1 MPPAKRTHGG
11 ELVSH
16 NTNLYE
22 ILQVP
27 KTASH
32 REIVQAYHQRA
43 LKLHPDKQG
52 GDKDMFQKVAQA
64 YEILANP
71 TTRDQYHMSLLYHRS
86 NDGLVVNAKADFIP
100 NMRAVHPLADFPDEM
115 VQLLLAVPLQGWQRL
130 LRGFRVDQLDGLLK
144 ALTRLTKSGRKPT
157 RKEQG
162 ANAVG
167 DLKDMNLKHLYT
179 TQGTVIS
186 KPAWS
191 CMASKS
197 VHRKPGWNRWQPSIT
212 VQSWS

>member
-1 MPPAKRTHGG
+1 MPPAKRRHGG
-11 ELVSH
+11 ELVAQS
-16 NTNLYE
+16 TNLYE

>member
-11 ELVSH
+11 ELVEQ

-22 ILQVP
+22 TLQIP
-27 KTASH
+27 KNASQ

-64 YEILANP
+64 YEVLVNP
-71 TTRDQYHMSLLYHRS
+71 TTRDLYHMSLLHHSS
-86 NDGLVVNAKADFIP
+86 NDGLVCNAIMDTQ
-100 NMRAVHPLADFPDEM
+100 NSQGSSVHPLADFPDEM

-144 ALTRLTKSGRKPT
+144 ALTRLTKSGRKPNKK
-157 RKEQG
+157 RARCECCRWPQG
-162 ANAVG
+162 YELNTSVLQ
-167 DLKDMNLKHLYT
+167 LK
-179 TQGTVIS
+179 V
-186 KPAWS
+186 P
-191 CMASKS
+191 
-197 VHRKPGWNRWQPSIT
+197 
-212 VQSWS
+212 